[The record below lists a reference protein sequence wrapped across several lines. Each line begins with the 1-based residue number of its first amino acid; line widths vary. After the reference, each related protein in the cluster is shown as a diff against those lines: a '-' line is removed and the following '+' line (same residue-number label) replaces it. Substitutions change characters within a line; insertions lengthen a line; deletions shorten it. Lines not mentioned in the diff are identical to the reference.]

1 MSARPSRAARAA
13 SSAARPRRVE
23 VTAHAKLNLGLR
35 VGPRRPDGFHD
46 LVTVFQSVSLADT
59 LVAERSAGR
68 FSLRVRHEEAALR
81 GAQPRS
87 ARAEVPAGATN
98 LVIRAAQLVK
108 ERFGLPGGARFSL
121 VKRIPA
127 GAGMGGGS
135 ADAAA
140 ALAAMLALHGLRPPR
155 AELLALAADLGSDV
169 PFALT
174 GGTALGMGRGE
185 RLRPLRLAAPLRA
198 LVAVPDWRVST
209 ADAFRRLDAAKYD
222 LTGWKR
228 TLRFAASL
236 GRKQVTAFQAVRLGN
251 DFEKVLAHRRRDFEE
266 LLAGLGTAGLLEP
279 HLTGSG
285 SAVFGVVPEGVP
297 VRAIAGRF
305 PGREPL
311 YQVRSM
317 VKGLRIVKLG

>member
-1 MSARPSRAARAA
+1 M
-13 SSAARPRRVE
+13 
-23 VTAHAKLNLGLR
+23 TAHAKLNLGLR
-35 VGPRRPDGFHD
+35 VGPPRPDGFHD

-59 LVAERSAGR
+59 LVAERTAGA
-68 FSLRVRHEEAALR
+68 FTLRVRHEEVAVR

-87 ARAEVPAGATN
+87 ARAEVPAGRAN
-98 LVIRAAQLVK
+98 LVIRAAQLAK
-108 ERFGLPGGARFSL
+108 ERFALPGGARFSL
-121 VKRIPA
+121 TKRIPA

-140 ALAAMLALHGLRPPR
+140 AIAAMLALHGVRRSR

-169 PFALT
+169 PFAIT

-198 LVAVPDWRVST
+198 LIAVPDWRVST
-209 ADAFRRLDAAKYD
+209 SDAFRRLDETKYD

-236 GRKQVTAFQAVRLGN
+236 GRNQVTAFQAMRLGN
-251 DFEKVLAHRRRDFEE
+251 DFEKVLRHRRQDFEG

-285 SAVFGVVPEGVP
+285 SAVFGVMPEGVS

-311 YQVRSM
+311 YQVRST
-317 VKGLRIVKLG
+317 VKGLRIVQLG

>member
-1 MSARPSRAARAA
+1 
-13 SSAARPRRVE
+13 
-23 VTAHAKLNLGLR
+23 VTANAKLNLGLR
-35 VGPRRPDGFHD
+35 VGPPRPDGFHD

-59 LVAERSAGR
+59 LVAERSAGA
-68 FSLRVRHEEAALR
+68 FMLRVRHEEAAIR

-87 ARAEVPAGATN
+87 ARSDVPSGRGN
-98 LVIRAAQLVK
+98 LVIRAAQLAK
-108 ERFGLPGGARFSL
+108 ERFALPGGARFTL

-140 ALAAMLALHGLRPPR
+140 AIVAMLALHGMRPLR

-209 ADAFRRLDAAKYD
+209 AEAFRRLDAAKYD

-236 GRKQVTAFQAVRLGN
+236 GRKQVTAFRAMRLGN
-251 DFEKVLAHRRRDFEE
+251 DFEKVLLHRRRDFEE

-285 SAVFGVVPEGVP
+285 SAVFGVVPAGVQ
-297 VRAIAGRF
+297 VREIAGRF
-305 PGREPL
+305 PGPEPL

-317 VKGLRIVKLG
+317 GKGLRIVELG

>member
-1 MSARPSRAARAA
+1 MSVRASRGKGTSR
-13 SSAARPRRVE
+13 SAALPRRVE

-59 LVAERSAGR
+59 LVAERSPGA
-68 FSLRVRHEEAALR
+68 FTLRVRHEEAALR

-87 ARAEVPAGATN
+87 ARAEVPAGPSN
-98 LVIRAAQLVK
+98 LVIRAAQLAK
-108 ERFGLPGGARFSL
+108 ERFALPGGARFTL

-140 ALAAMLALHGLRPPR
+140 ALVAMLALHGLRPPR

-169 PFALT
+169 PFALI

-185 RLRPLRLAAPLRA
+185 RLMPLRLVAPLRA

-209 ADAFRRLDAAKYD
+209 ADAFRRLDAGKYD

-228 TLRFAASL
+228 SLRLAASL
-236 GRKQVTAFQAVRLGN
+236 GRKPLTAFRVMRLGN
-251 DFEKVLAHRRRDFEE
+251 DFEKVLMHRRRDFED

-285 SAVFGVVPEGVP
+285 SAVFGVVPKGVS
-297 VRAIAGRF
+297 VRAMAGRF

-317 VKGLRIVKLG
+317 GKGLRLVELG